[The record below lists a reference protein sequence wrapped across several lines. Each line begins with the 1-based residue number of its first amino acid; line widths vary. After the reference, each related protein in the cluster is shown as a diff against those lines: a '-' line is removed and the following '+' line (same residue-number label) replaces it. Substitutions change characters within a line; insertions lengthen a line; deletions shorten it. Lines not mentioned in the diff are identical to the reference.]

1 MSENRKGV
9 ATTTKVMTC
18 KKMFRYEKKGVQV
31 EIYEGIIH
39 SSLGA
44 TEISSFEGLKPL
56 LNYSFWGK
64 QTSVKRP
71 HKKSLLV
78 QQKPVSQKSRISRIR
93 HSTAPKINIKRCL
106 M

>member
-64 QTSVKRP
+64 QTYLSSVHIRNLYWYN
-71 HKKSLLV
+71 KSLYT
-78 QQKPVSQKSRISRIR
+78 KSLGS
-93 HSTAPKINIKRCL
+93 AE
-106 M
+106 